1 MEPGARRGPE
11 TPRGVALTGH
21 VPPPYPGERPLRAA
35 SVPSEGPVPEVAD
48 EKPFCDG
55 ETLVAAAATAGEAL
69 PAPSNRAG
77 AVPPA
82 EVGKEPRGLELP
94 PCRGTAGPCVGEP
107 PPSLA
112 QTLPVP
118 VRTPAEQPSQPTPRG
133 SCLVRN
139 WQEERATN
147 DLDHVPRPELGSEGF
162 FYRHGHRGLLTHQLL
177 SQLADSTTMKDA
189 YRQPW
194 RTALPA
200 RGQREAMLE
209 FMLYQKYRK
218 EMLEEICPPPGPM
231 ESVSTTHRDYC
242 AEGFQPTPLPPTQ
255 PHDCYTEQPR
265 SYWLEQAHSVP
276 GVTSIHAT
284 NAPFRRN
291 AAFSTPIMEY
301 LGQPLP

>member
-1 MEPGARRGPE
+1 MRRA
-11 TPRGVALTGH
+11 ALTGCM
-21 VPPPYPGERPLRAA
+21 PPPHPGERPPRTA
-35 SVPSEGPVPEVAD
+35 SVPRRGPAPQVAE
-48 EKPFCDG
+48 EKPLCNG
-55 ETLVAAAATAGEAL
+55 EMLAATAETPGEAL
-69 PAPSNRAG
+69 PALTDGSG
-77 AVPPA
+77 AVPPE
-82 EVGKEPRGLELP
+82 EVGKEPLGLELP
-94 PCRGTAGPCVGEP
+94 PAGPCIREL
-107 PPSLA
+107 PPSLG

-118 VRTPAEQPSQPTPRG
+118 VRTPAEQPSQPAPRG
-133 SCLVRN
+133 SCLIRN

-200 RGQREAMLE
+200 RGQREAVLE

-231 ESVSTTHRDYC
+231 ESVSTTHQDYC
-242 AEGFQPTPLPPTQ
+242 AEGFQPAPLPTTQ
-255 PHDCYTEQPR
+255 PHDCYTEQPH

-276 GVTSIHAT
+276 GVTSIRT
-284 NAPFRRN
+284 TDTPFRRN
-291 AAFSTPIMEY
+291 AAFSTPITEY
-301 LGQPLP
+301 LGQPMP